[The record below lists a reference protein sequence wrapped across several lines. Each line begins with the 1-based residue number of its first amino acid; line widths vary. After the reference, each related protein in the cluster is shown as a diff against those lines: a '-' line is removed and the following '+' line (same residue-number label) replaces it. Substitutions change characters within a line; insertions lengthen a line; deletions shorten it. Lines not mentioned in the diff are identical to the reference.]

1 MDFNFFFAGVAF
13 FIVGLLMYYDVR
25 RRKPASEET
34 NWKGQ
39 LLPQYIQFW
48 IMAIGSIIIGIVFIL
63 KSLGCKSK
71 N

>member
-1 MDFNFFFAGVAF
+1 MNYKLFLLGVTF
-13 FIVGLLMYYDVR
+13 LVVGLLMYYDVR
-25 RRKPASEET
+25 KRKAASEET

-48 IMAIGSIIIGIVFIL
+48 IWSIISIIGGLVFVVQ
-63 KSLGCKSK
+63 SLA